1 MKAKYRILTA
11 VASVAL
17 FASCEEMDL
26 SPEGSTVTES
36 TKGEVYSNAPDKSFA
51 AVSGGFMK
59 MNSYMPNYSDI
70 GRADNDF
77 GYPSIM
83 LFTDATGED
92 LVGTDA
98 GYNWFSNEA
107 KYTDRSASSYITR
120 IMWNDLYSYIF
131 SANSI
136 VAGIDAATEVAD
148 LQLNRAQGLALRAF
162 SYFQL
167 AQIYQ
172 FTYVGNEDKPCVP
185 LITDQNSDDAAQN
198 GAPRATVQEI
208 YDQIYADLDEAVALL
223 TTAQANGAKRADK
236 RYVDLA
242 TAYGLRARVNLVCQ
256 KWSAAA
262 ADATSAIEAAAAS
275 GIKPASVSDVAK
287 PTFSSAD
294 ETNWMW
300 GIVVAETDRVVTS
313 GIINWIS
320 HIGTLNYGYGCY
332 SGAFQIS
339 KKLFDSISDTDVRK
353 GWWLDGKGNSANL
366 TDAMQ
371 QDFLA
376 FSEAGTISQYYA
388 PYTQVKFGPYNDV
401 VGTSTNANDIP
412 LMRVEEMYLIKAEGE
427 AMSGGDGLSTLTNFV
442 QTYRDPSYSYTGS
455 DLHNEIWRQRRIE
468 LWGEGMSWFDIQRLK
483 TGVNRLNT
491 GFQSTYIYVIDA
503 TDANMLYPIPESEI
517 NSNSALS
524 SADQNASG
532 GSPATHSK
540 EDNGTATVADE
551 KINI

>member
-1 MKAKYRILTA
+1 MNAKYKILTA

-26 SPEGSTVTES
+26 TPEGSTVTES
-36 TKGEVYSNAPDKSFA
+36 TKGEVYANDPDKAFA

-59 MNSYMPNYSDI
+59 MSAYEPNYSDI
-70 GRADNDF
+70 GGRHADF
-77 GYPSIM
+77 GYPSVM
-83 LFTDATGED
+83 LITDATGED
-92 LVGTDA
+92 LVGTNT
-98 GYNWFSNEA
+98 GYNWFSFQID
-107 KYTDRSASSYITR
+107 YTDRSASAWVTR
-120 IMWNDLYSYIF
+120 IMWNDLYSYIY

-136 VAGIDAATEVAD
+136 VAGIDATTEMAD

-172 FTYVGNEDKPCVP
+172 FTYVGNESKPCVP
-185 LITDQNSDDAAQN
+185 LITNENSDDAAQN

-208 YDQIYADLDEAVALL
+208 YDQIYADLDEAVSLL
-223 TTAQANGAKRADK
+223 TSAQANGVKRADK
-236 RYVDLA
+236 RYIDLA

-256 KWSAAA
+256 KWAAAA

-275 GIKPASVSDVAK
+275 GITPASVSDVAK
-287 PTFSSAD
+287 PTFSSVD
-294 ETNWMW
+294 ETDWMW
-300 GIVVAETDRVVTS
+300 GVIVAETDDVVTS
-313 GIINWIS
+313 GIVNWIS
-320 HIGTLNYGYGCY
+320 HMGTLNYGYGNY
-332 SGAFQIS
+332 TGSFQIS
-339 KKLFDSISDTDVRK
+339 KKLFDTISDTDVRK
-353 GWWLDGKGNSANL
+353 GWWLDAKGNSANL

-371 QDFLA
+371 EA
-376 FSEAGTISQYYA
+376 FAAYSGETVSKYYA
-388 PYTQVKFGPYNDV
+388 PYTQVKFGPYKGV
-401 VGTSTNANDIP
+401 VGTETNANDIP

-427 AMSGGDGLSTLTNFV
+427 AMSGADGLTTLNNFV
-442 QTYRDPSYSYTGS
+442 KTYRDPSYSYSGS
-455 DLHNEIWRQRRIE
+455 DIQQEIWRQRRIE

-491 GFQSTYIYVIDA
+491 GFQSTYVYVIDA

-517 NSNSALS
+517 NSNPALS

-532 GSPATHSK
+532 GSPASHAT
-540 EDNGTATVADE
+540 EDNGTATIADE